1 MNDNYQHELR
11 YNWYFAIEMLTHFLV
26 SQNEATKNNKTQ

>member
-1 MNDNYQHELR
+1 MNKDIIAI
-11 YNWYFAIEMLTHFLV
+11 FAIEMLTHFLV